1 MSASR
6 DTPGGRAY
14 LELRALARDQKRA
27 TDELLNIYA
36 LEGFLSRLSIS
47 EHVDN
52 FVLKGGV
59 LLSSFGTRRATR
71 DVDLHALELSNEARV
86 VQSAINQIAE
96 VELQDGLIFQT
107 SASTSKVI
115 RDLDEYSG
123 VRVKLQCSLA
133 GADVSFLIDVN
144 VGDAIWP
151 APSLVQLPRLM
162 GGSISVLGYSIEMV
176 IAEKVVTALQRGV
189 VNTRWRDFYD
199 VLQLIG
205 QHSIEGVALV
215 NSFEAVLNKRKVT
228 VMPLS
233 EALEG
238 FDRIAQLKWSNW
250 VRKNDY
256 QERISTDFRFVLSD
270 FISFADPVLAGNFQ
284 SHRWNPI
291 DGEWEQIN

>member
-1 MSASR
+1 VSASR

-133 GADVSFLIDVN
+133 GADVSFHIDVN

-215 NSFEAVLNKRKVT
+215 NSFEAVLNNRKVT

-238 FDRIAQLKWSNW
+238 FDIIAQLKWSNW
-250 VRKNDY
+250 VRKNEY

-270 FISFADPVLAGNFQ
+270 FISFADPVLAGNLQ
-284 SHRWNPI
+284 SHHWNHI
-291 DGEWEQIN
+291 NGEWEQIN